1 MRRCCPGEQQDL
13 KKRKTIKPDMIVF
26 SASGEDP
33 RRFFVA
39 LFKFLGD
46 GIARHDMLSDGTN

>member
-1 MRRCCPGEQQDL
+1 MRRGCPDEKQE
-13 KKRKTIKPDMIVF
+13 RKTIKPDMIVF

-33 RRFFVA
+33 RRFFFA

-46 GIARHDMLSDGTN
+46 GIARRDMLSDGTN